1 MERNLGQEQ
10 EIRSMNNEEIQPGI
24 TMETASPWIS
34 YCIPEKGLHG
44 VIKRALTLVHTHVVH
59 LKS

>member
-1 MERNLGQEQ
+1 
-10 EIRSMNNEEIQPGI
+10 MNNEEIQPGI

-44 VIKRALTLVHTHVVH
+44 VIKRALTLVHTHVLH
-59 LKS
+59 L